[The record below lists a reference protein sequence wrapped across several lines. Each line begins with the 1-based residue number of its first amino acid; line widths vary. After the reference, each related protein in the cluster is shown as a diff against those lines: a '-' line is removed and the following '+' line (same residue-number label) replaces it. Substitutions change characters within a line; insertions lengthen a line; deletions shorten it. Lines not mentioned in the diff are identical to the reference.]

1 MPVFRD
7 ADQMHDFYK
16 GLFGVVTAKTNFGK
30 KLDEYGITLKFI
42 LKDPDGVVWVG
53 PDRVLVGEEA
63 SQDADTT
70 MEMTAD
76 IAHDVWLKKITV
88 NKAVLTKKIKVKGS
102 SATIMKLFPHLKSI
116 LDEYPEYC
124 EKQGLPL

>member
-16 GLFGVVTAKTNFGK
+16 GLFDVVTAETNFGK
-30 KLDEYGITLKFI
+30 KLEEHGITLKFI
-42 LKDPDGVVWVG
+42 LKDPAGVVWVG

-63 SQDADTT
+63 SRDADTT
-70 MEMTAD
+70 MEMSAD
-76 IAHDVWLKKITV
+76 IAHDIWLKKITV
-88 NKAVLTKKIKVKGS
+88 NKAVLTKQIKVKGS
-102 SATIMKLFPHLKSI
+102 SATIMTLFPHLKSI
-116 LDEYPEYC
+116 LDKYPEYC